1 MPQRIAIHLDLADRL
16 LARER
21 TGEGAEEGAAA
32 AIRVYEKLYLSLA
45 PLVGATGFR
54 ALFARSVKLTT
65 PEFPFLGGFHA
76 GQPEAT
82 ANGLRLSLQGQA
94 PEAIRDGAVALF
106 GAFFALLATHIG
118 GRLTAQVIMSV
129 WPDTGEALAG
139 ETKRPATES

>member
-1 MPQRIAIHLDLADRL
+1 M
-16 LARER
+16 
-21 TGEGAEEGAAA
+21 AAA

-54 ALFARSVKLTT
+54 ALFARSIKLTT
-65 PEFPFLGGFHA
+65 PEFPFLGDFHG

-82 ANGLRLSLQGQA
+82 ANGLRLCLQGQA
-94 PEAIRDGAVALF
+94 PEAIRHGAAALF
-106 GAFFALLATHIG
+106 GAFLVLLATHIG
-118 GRLTAQVIMSV
+118 GRLAAQVLRSI